1 MKPFR
6 TAFTNRQIEIDVL
19 TCEGCYCG
27 AHGYLYAKH
36 TGEFLGE
43 PASDLDIRLR
53 SVYENAE
60 REITKKTDNC
70 RFGWHWRVD
79 VTNEVIPEGYTLFD
93 LPAFFIQIG
102 VNLFDRMED
111 ERYKI
116 K

>member
-1 MKPFR
+1 MLDYQK
-6 TAFTNRQIEIDVL
+6 TKINVNVAF
-19 TCEGCYCG
+19 
-27 AHGYLYAKH
+27 
-36 TGEFLGE
+36 
-43 PASDLDIRLR
+43 
-53 SVYENAE
+53 
-60 REITKKTDNC
+60 